1 MALIDT
7 GSHVWEFR
15 LPSGNEKRSRLE
27 STLSLLCKKSYSP
40 LDDVPIH
47 ATIRFIGSGETL
59 GPRLPRRSQQSIADR
74 GTIMDKPKLIE
85 KLNEC
90 LRHEW
95 TGVAQYAQ
103 AGFVVAGLWREVYS
117 EMFFDSAKESFGH
130 AKLVGEKIVALG
142 GIPTV
147 ERNSVKQSHDL
158 LEMLNYAFEFESKAV
173 KCYNEALALAAGDR
187 ALEVFLENILEE
199 EQDGVDTLTRILRD
213 PKAVAASTGAAK
225 VG

>member
-1 MALIDT
+1 
-7 GSHVWEFR
+7 
-15 LPSGNEKRSRLE
+15 
-27 STLSLLCKKSYSP
+27 
-40 LDDVPIH
+40 
-47 ATIRFIGSGETL
+47 
-59 GPRLPRRSQQSIADR
+59 
-74 GTIMDKPKLIE
+74 MDKTKLLE

-142 GIPTV
+142 GVPTV
-147 ERNSVKQSHDL
+147 ERNSVKQSNDL
-158 LEMLNYAFEFESKAV
+158 NEMLNFSLEFESKAV
-173 KCYNEALALAAGDR
+173 KCYNEALALASGDR

-199 EQDGVDTLTRILRD
+199 EQDGVDKLTRILRD
-213 PKAVAASTGAAK
+213 PKAIAASGGAASSGAAK

>member
-1 MALIDT
+1 M
-7 GSHVWEFR
+7 
-15 LPSGNEKRSRLE
+15 
-27 STLSLLCKKSYSP
+27 
-40 LDDVPIH
+40 
-47 ATIRFIGSGETL
+47 
-59 GPRLPRRSQQSIADR
+59 DR
-74 GTIMDKPKLIE
+74 TKLIE

-117 EMFFDSAKESFGH
+117 GMFFDSAKESFGH

-142 GIPTV
+142 GVPTV
-147 ERNSVKQSHDL
+147 ERNAVKQTNDL
-158 LEMLNYAFEFESKAV
+158 VEMLNYALEFESKAV
-173 KCYNEALALAAGDR
+173 KLYNEALGMASGER

-199 EQDGVDTLTRILRD
+199 EQDGVDSLTRILRD
-213 PKAVAASTGAAK
+213 PKAVASSTGAAK